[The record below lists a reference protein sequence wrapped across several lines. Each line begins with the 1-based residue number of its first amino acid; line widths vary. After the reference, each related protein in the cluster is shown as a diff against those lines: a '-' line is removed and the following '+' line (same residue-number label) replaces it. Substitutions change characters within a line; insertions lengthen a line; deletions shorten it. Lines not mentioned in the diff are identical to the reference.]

1 MSKVSNGESDPAKT
15 GKHERNNEDDDRAMS
30 PEIRRLILSYTEP
43 DSERTWNA
51 DSFTGRRANAA

>member
-1 MSKVSNGESDPAKT
+1 MKEP
-15 GKHERNNEDDDRAMS
+15 RNDVTVGAMDEGRDDEAGDRAMS
-30 PEIRRLILSYTEP
+30 PEIRRLILSYTTT